1 MDLRAN
7 PDRSAE
13 GVVIEAKLDQGR
25 GPVAT
30 VLVKRG
36 TLQRGD
42 IVVAGA
48 TWGSVRALVNE
59 RGEQLKEAGP
69 STPVEI
75 LGLDGTPRPATPSPW
90 WRTRRA
96 PAS

>member
-1 MDLRAN
+1 MQAVPVSAKQRTGLEELTEAISLQAEMLELKAN

-13 GVVIEAKLDQGR
+13 GIVIESQVDKGR

-36 TLQRGD
+36 TLKRSD

-48 TWGSVRALVNE
+48 
-59 RGEQLKEAGP
+59 
-69 STPVEI
+69 PV
-75 LGLDGTPRPATPSPW
+75 GQGARPDQ
-90 WRTRRA
+90 
-96 PAS
+96 